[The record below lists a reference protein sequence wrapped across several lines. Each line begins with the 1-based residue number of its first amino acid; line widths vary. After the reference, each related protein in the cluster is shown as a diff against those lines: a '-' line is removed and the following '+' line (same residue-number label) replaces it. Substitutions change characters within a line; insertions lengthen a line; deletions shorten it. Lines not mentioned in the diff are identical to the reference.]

1 MPRARVLVVDDEEGM
16 LEVCADTLARL
27 PDATVETEQDSRRA
41 AERIESGAYDLLI
54 TDIRMPGLDG
64 IELLRRAR
72 QRDPGLAVL
81 LITAYPSVETAVES
95 LRLGASD
102 YVTKPFVP
110 SDLLS
115 AVGRLLENKGL
126 REENA
131 LLRRQADRGHDA
143 EELIGA
149 CPAMLRVREAIDRA
163 AQTDVDVLI
172 TGEAGTGKEL
182 VAREIHRQGRRG
194 AGRFVSA
201 DCDAIPASQLDA
213 EFFGREPSGDE
224 GASSWTLGLIE
235 FADGGTFFL
244 SEVGQ
249 LPLSIQARLLRVL
262 QERATRRGG
271 GGEERLVDLRVICA
285 TTRDLDAEVRAGRF
299 RADLYYAISA
309 ARIELPPLRERGEDL
324 PLLVERFVDQYAREM
339 HKGAPRVE
347 ADALATL
354 ARYAWPGNV
363 RELQNVLRR
372 ALAMGCDESL
382 TVDDL
387 PEAIVAQAGEGSPE
401 GEGGFFRFRRQRIE
415 AFEREY
421 LVGLMRTCQG
431 DVPRAVREARIPR
444 GTLYR
449 LLKKHGLLPE
459 DFRA

>member
-1 MPRARVLVVDDEEGM
+1 MPRTRVLIVDDEEGM
-16 LEVCADTLARL
+16 LEVCADTLSRL
-27 PDATVETEQDSRRA
+27 PDATVETERDSRRA
-41 AERIESGAYDLLI
+41 AERIEHGAYDLLI
-54 TDIRMPGLDG
+54 TDIRMPGIDG

-102 YVTKPFVP
+102 YVAKPFVP
-110 SDLLS
+110 SDLL
-115 AVGRLLENKGL
+115 AAAGRLIETKAL

-131 LLRRQADRGHDA
+131 LLQRQANRGHDT
-143 EELIGA
+143 EEIVAA
-149 CPAMLRVREAIDRA
+149 CPRMLAVREAIERA
-163 AQTDVDVLI
+163 AATDVDVLI
-172 TGEAGTGKEL
+172 VGEPGTGREET
-182 VAREIHRQGRRG
+182 ARLIHRRGRRS
-194 AGRFVSA
+194 AGRFVAA
-201 DCDAIPASQLDA
+201 DCDAIPPSQLDA
-213 EFFGREPSGDE
+213 EFFGREPDGDE

-249 LPLSIQARLLRVL
+249 LPLHIQARLVRVL

-271 GGEERLVDLRVICA
+271 GGEERLVDLRVVCA
-285 TTRDLDAEVRAGRF
+285 TSRELDAEVRAGRF

-309 ARIELPPLRERGEDL
+309 GRIELPPLRERGEDL
-324 PLLVERFVDQYAREM
+324 PLLVERFVGRFAREM
-339 HKGAPRVE
+339 RREAVRVE
-347 ADALATL
+347 PDAMATL

-372 ALAMGCDESL
+372 ALAMGCDEAL

-387 PEAIVAQAGEGSPE
+387 PEAIVAQASERSPE

>member
-1 MPRARVLVVDDEEGM
+1 MPRAHVLVVDDEEGI
-16 LEVCADTLARL
+16 LEVCEDTLSRL
-27 PDATVETEQDSRRA
+27 PDATIDTEQDSRRA
-41 AERIESGAYDLLI
+41 AERIERGAYDLLI

-72 QRDPGLAVL
+72 AKDPGLAVL

-110 SDLLS
+110 SDLL
-115 AVGRLLENKGL
+115 AAAGRLLETKGL

-131 LLRRQADRGHDA
+131 LLRRQADRGREA
-143 EELIGA
+143 EEIVGA
-149 CPAMLRVREAIDRA
+149 CPAMIRVREAIARA
-163 AQTDVDVLI
+163 AETDIDVLI
-172 TGEAGTGKEL
+172 AGEPGTGKEL
-182 VAREIHRQGRRG
+182 AAREIHRLGRRSV
-194 AGRFVSA
+194 GRFVSA
-201 DCDAIPASQLDA
+201 DCDAIPASQLEA
-213 EFFGREPSGDE
+213 EFFGRERSGDE
-224 GASSWTLGLIE
+224 EASSWTLGLIE

-244 SEVGQ
+244 DEVGQ
-249 LPLSIQARLLRVL
+249 LPLHIQARLLRVL

-271 GGEERLVDLRVICA
+271 GGEERLVDLRVVCA
-285 TTRDLDAEVRAGRF
+285 TSRDLDAEVRAGRF

-309 ARIELPPLRERGEDL
+309 GRIELPPLRERGEDL
-324 PLLVERFVDQYAREM
+324 ALLVERLVERYAREM
-339 HKGAPRVE
+339 RRERARIEP
-347 ADALATL
+347 DAMATL

-372 ALAMGCDESL
+372 ALAMGCDETL

-387 PEAIVAQAGEGSPE
+387 PEAIVAQASERSPE

-421 LVGLMRTCQG
+421 LVGLMRTCLG